1 MRANVQALWTRST
14 PLAVVSK
21 RMIKRLMALAILSLL
36 FVLPTATFASAPVP
50 GQTLNPGSAS
60 PKQELQSNPFN
71 KNLVGEVSGFLPTE
85 YNRTDDPIVLTIRI
99 IRIALTFV
107 GVGLTGLL
115 VYAGF
120 LWMTAAGNDDQIT
133 TSKSTMKNAVIGLL
147 IIMMSWT
154 LATFIINRIRAATR
168 AGATRL
174 ETSSFGSSVIEP
186 FTR

>member
-1 MRANVQALWTRST
+1 
-14 PLAVVSK
+14 
-21 RMIKRLMALAILSLL
+21 MIKQGIMAIALGVFLL
-36 FVLPTATFASAPVP
+36 VPASVFASAPRP
-50 GQTLNPGSAS
+50 GETLNPGSAS
-60 PKQELQSNPFN
+60 RSQALDQNNPFT
-71 KNLVGEVSGFLPTE
+71 KNLVGEVSNYLPQE

-168 AGATRL
+168 AGAGRAENL
-174 ETSSFGSSVIEP
+174 IIDR
-186 FTR
+186 FTP

>member
-1 MRANVQALWTRST
+1 MI
-14 PLAVVSK
+14 SK
-21 RMIKRLMALAILSLL
+21 FLFSCL
-36 FVLPTATFASAPVP
+36 FVAYSFVPVLVLAQAAPVP

-133 TSKSTMKNAVIGLL
+133 TAKSTMKNAVIGLL

-174 ETSSFGSSVIEP
+174 ETTSFGSSVIEP

>member
-1 MRANVQALWTRST
+1 MRLIH
-14 PLAVVSK
+14 LVVVNN
-21 RMIKRLMALAILSLL
+21 RMLKQGVTIIALSLFL
-36 FVLPTATFASAPVP
+36 LLPAAGFASAPQP

-71 KNLVGEVSGFLPTE
+71 KNLVGEVSDNLPQE
-85 YNRTDDPIVLTIRI
+85 YNRTDDPIILIIRI

-133 TSKSTMKNAVIGLL
+133 TAKSTMKNAVIGLL

-168 AGATRL
+168 AG
-174 ETSSFGSSVIEP
+174 SSRVENAVFDSVQLFRE
-186 FTR
+186 

>member
-1 MRANVQALWTRST
+1 MLWTRLT
-14 PLAVVSK
+14 HLAIVNN
-21 RMIKRLMALAILSLL
+21 RMIKQGIIAIVLSVLL
-36 FVLPTATFASAPVP
+36 LVPASVLASAPQP

-71 KNLVGEVSGFLPTE
+71 KNLVGEVSNALPQE

-133 TSKSTMKNAVIGLL
+133 TAKSTMKNAVIGLL

-168 AGATRL
+168 AGAGRAENVL
-174 ETSSFGSSVIEP
+174 LDIVP
-186 FTR
+186 RQ

>member
-1 MRANVQALWTRST
+1 MLKRYAATILFIGLFLFPVF
-14 PLAVVSK
+14 VS
-21 RMIKRLMALAILSLL
+21 
-36 FVLPTATFASAPVP
+36 ASAPRP
-50 GQTLNPGSAS
+50 GETLNPGSAS
-60 PKQELQSNPFN
+60 PTKQLETDNPFN
-71 KNLVGEVSGFLPTE
+71 KNLVGEVSDYLPQE

-120 LWMTAAGNDDQIT
+120 LWMTAAGNDDQIA

-168 AGATRL
+168 AGAGRA
-174 ETSSFGSSVIEP
+174 ENVIIDR
-186 FTR
+186 FTK